1 MCRVSRSG
9 RPNVTPRTCRQR
21 GLGAG
26 RDHFPLVLGDGGED
40 VQGQLVGGG
49 HVDRGELD
57 AGFHQVGDEGDVAR
71 QAVELGDHQHGPLP
85 PAQFERRG
93 KLRPVVALAALHLGE
108 LGDQLADADEPGD
121 GGTLGVEPEAGLAL
135 RSVETR

>member
-85 PAQFERRG
+85 PAQLERG
-93 KLRPVVALAALHLGE
+93 GELGPVGALAALDFRE

-121 GGTLGVEPEAGLAL
+121 GRPLRLKPDWPC

>member
-57 AGFHQVGDEGDVAR
+57 TGLHQVGDEGDIAR
-71 QAVELGDHQHGPLP
+71 QAVELGDHQHGPP
-85 PAQFERRG
+85 PAQLEG
-93 KLRPVVALAALHLGE
+93 GGELRAVVALAALDFRE
-108 LGDQLADADEPGD
+108 LGNQLAGADEAGD
-121 GGTLGVEPEAGLAL
+121 GGALGLEPDWPC